1 MEKMD
6 KKYIRALMLA
16 ALLGLAEV
24 AYSAVTQTT
33 APAPEEPMPAAV
45 QSKPAADAAT
55 QPAEDSQPQTSHQEQ
70 STSPDAQAT
79 AGDQPKPNGDVSSG
93 TGSQTPPAATADDTD
108 GVRAAIKDLLDTLVE
123 QGVLKQDKAD
133 AVMRKAEERLGAGQ
147 QPKRPPPP
155 ADPNVVG
162 VPYVPA
168 FVKDEIRDQVRNGLR
183 KDVLKDVLTQ
193 AKEERWGLPGVLPRW
208 VDRIHWSGDLRLRAQ
223 ADMFDSGNAKLT
235 YFNFQNIN
243 QAGTF
248 NAENGYLNTTTDRY
262 RLRLRARLAMDAAVT
277 DNLKAGMRITTG
289 NTTDPVST
297 NQTLG
302 NYGGRY
308 QVVWDEAYL
317 RYRRDTAAGSPWLTL
332 WGGRMPNPWMHTDL
346 VWDSDLAFEGLAG
359 TLHYSLEGPAGAES
373 GLSRGVFLTAGA
385 FPLQEVE
392 LSSRDKWL
400 YGAQVGGEW
409 QLHNESIFKLGVAY
423 YDYSHIT
430 GEPNVAGSHLL
441 DFTAPPTMQKGNTVF
456 DISDP
461 NNSSSRLY
469 ALAADYNLINATAS
483 FDFAQLAPTHV
494 ILTADYVK
502 NIGYNTGKV
511 QQLFDSIGANGQ
523 QAKARTIGYQ
533 FEIAVGHPHIRRYRD
548 WRITGAFK
556 HLERDA
562 VLDAF
567 TDSDFHLGGTDAEG
581 WTLQGDYGLM
591 EDTWLTVRWL
601 SSNAIDGPPLSV
613 DILQVDFNTRF

>member
-1 MEKMD
+1 MKKMGNR
-6 KKYIRALMLA
+6 YVRALMLVV
-16 ALLGLAEV
+16 LFSLAKV
-24 AYSAVTQTT
+24 AYPADAET
-33 APAPEEPMPAAV
+33 APAAA
-45 QSKPAADAAT
+45 QSKPPVDQATPPAD
-55 QPAEDSQPQTSHQEQ
+55 QSQPQPS
-70 STSPDAQAT
+70 SPSSDAQT
-79 AGDQPKPNGDVSSG
+79 AAGSMPKSNAETSSSAA
-93 TGSQTPPAATADDTD
+93 SQTPPSSGGGDTAT
-108 GVRAAIKDLLDTLVE
+108 VRAAVQDLLDGLVE
-123 QGVLKQDKAD
+123 EGVLKQNQAD
-133 AVMRKAEERLGAGQ
+133 AVMRRTEQRLGGGDQA
-147 QPKRPPPP
+147 KRPPPP
-155 ADPNVVG
+155 ANPNVVG
-162 VPYVPA
+162 VPYVPQ
-168 FVKDEIRDQVRNGLR
+168 FVIDEIRDQVRNDLR
-183 KDVLKDVLTQ
+183 KDVLKDVLIQ
-193 AKEERWGLPGVLPRW
+193 AKEERWGLPGVIPKW
-208 VDRIHWSGDLRLRAQ
+208 VRRLHWYGDLRLRAQ
-223 ADMFDSGNAKLT
+223 ADMFDSGNATLT
-235 YFNFQNIN
+235 YFDFQKIN

-248 NAENGYLNTTTDRY
+248 NVENGYLNTTQDRY
-262 RLRLRARLAMDAAVT
+262 RLRLRARLGMDADVT
-277 DNLKAGMRITTG
+277 DNLKAGIRITTG

-332 WGGRMPNPWMHTDL
+332 WGGRMPNPWVHTDL
-346 VWDSDLAFEGLAG
+346 VWDSDLAFEGLAT
-359 TLHYSLEGPAGAES
+359 TLRYTLEGPAGTAS
-373 GLSRGVFLTAGA
+373 GLSRGVFFTAGA

-400 YGAQVGGEW
+400 YGAQLGGEW
-409 QLHNESIFKLGVAY
+409 QLHNDSMFKLGVAY

-441 DFTAPPTMQKGNTVF
+441 DFTAPPSLQKGNTVF

-461 NNSSSRLY
+461 NNSNSRLY
-469 ALAADYNLINATAS
+469 ALAADYNLVNATAS

-502 NIGYNTGKV
+502 NIGFDAQKV
-511 QQLFDSIGANGQ
+511 QQLFSSIGTNAQ
-523 QAKARTIGYQ
+523 VKPRTVGYQ
-533 FEIAVGHPHIRRYRD
+533 FEVAVGDPHISRHGD
-548 WRITGAFK
+548 WRITGAYK
-556 HLERDA
+556 YLERDA

-567 TDSDFHLGGTDAEG
+567 TDSDFHLGGTDAKG